1 MGFHAWGELYQA
13 CIACRLYLLGQGDR
27 EGALSAFDPAFH
39 DYEPDFLLLMK
50 LIPVFKSGNQDE
62 ATMRVEHIAA
72 RTNNNEATYLYTPAR
87 DLPDVDM

>member
-1 MGFHAWGELYQA
+1 ME
-13 CIACRLYLLGQGDR
+13 
-27 EGALSAFDPAFH
+27 
-39 DYEPDFLLLMK
+39 
-50 LIPVFKSGNQDE
+50 LIPVFKSSNQDE